1 MGTLTPET
9 GTMTVDENPFHGWE
23 GLSFIPAQAYFFQ
36 GTLLENITLGRD
48 VPEEQ
53 VFAVCREIGA
63 EEFILQLPKG
73 YQTPLGQQGIHL
85 SGGQGQL
92 ISIARAMVSPSR
104 ILLCDEA
111 TGSLDTATEAIV
123 QKAMEKL
130 FIGKTVIISAHRLHT
145 LHTVDKILV
154 LQEGQLVQEGSF
166 TTLASD
172 ENNPFAKLLQK
183 GLVK

>member
-1 MGTLTPET
+1 ML
-9 GTMTVDENPFHGWE
+9 VVIC
-23 GLSFIPAQAYFFQ
+23 SSVK
-36 GTLLENITLGRD
+36 LG
-48 VPEEQ
+48 
-53 VFAVCREIGA
+53 F
-63 EEFILQLPKG
+63 
-73 YQTPLGQQGIHL
+73 
-85 SGGQGQL
+85 GQGQL

-172 ENNPFAKLLQK
+172 ENGPFAKLLQK
-183 GLVK
+183 GLVE